1 MEYYKIK
8 KNWKYIKIYNS
19 IFGKEI
25 FFLPK
30 ISGLKLRIYISGAIT
45 SDIVMNRDWQTKFIA
60 YENFLKCL
68 FPNAIFVNPGKLT
81 PGSHLEP
88 IDEHIHPSA
97 INDWQYRTV
106 MKRDLTSLMDC
117 DYIAF
122 IPDWKKSRG
131 AKCEREVAKCLRL
144 KEVYLPKIPILKC
157 L

>member
-1 MEYYKIK
+1 MECYKIK
-8 KNWKYIKIYNS
+8 KNWKCIKIYNS

-30 ISGLKLRIYISGAIT
+30 ISGLNLRIYISGAIT

-60 YENFLKCL
+60 YENFLKCF

-81 PGSHLEP
+81 PGSYLEP

-97 INDWQYRTV
+97 IKDWQYRTV
-106 MKRDLTSLMDC
+106 MKRDLTNLMDC

-131 AKCEREVAKCLRL
+131 AKCEREVAKCLGL